1 MQFVTNAEK
10 TRNRTTF
17 TDSLFT
23 ILDMKKNIIFRGLT
37 SFILS
42 LFLFFVFWLNT
53 AHATQVQTSSSG
65 TSLKYSSL
73 NALLHASLLVQLV
86 LLILVALS
94 ILCWA
99 IAWTKYRELKSLRE
113 ANQAFTTIF
122 WKTTSLDDLHEK
134 ISVYSASSFA
144 RLFKDVYGEMKK
156 IADSPLLNATEGK
169 PEDSETPTTAKLTG
183 MDNLERTIRK
193 STENEMA
200 ALESKLTVLASTGS
214 TGPFIGLFGTVW
226 GIMTSFEGIAR
237 TGSASLATVAP
248 GISEALIATAI
259 GLAAAIPAVILYNHF
274 ISQVRREEL
283 ELNNFGSD
291 LLNILKRNFFKA

>member
-1 MQFVTNAEK
+1 MK
-10 TRNRTTF
+10 RNLTTF
-17 TDSLFT
+17 TKSFST
-23 ILDMKKNIIFRGLT
+23 ILDMKNITVFFSSTTL
-37 SFILS
+37 SLS
-42 LFLFFVFWLNT
+42 LFCSYVFSIPLAN
-53 AHATQVQTSSSG
+53 ATQVQSTQAG
-65 TSLKYSSL
+65 TGLKYSSL
-73 NALLHASLLVQLV
+73 NALLHASFLVQLV

-99 IAWTKYRELKSLRE
+99 IAWTKHRELKLLRE
-113 ANQAFTTIF
+113 SNQAFATVF

-134 ISVYSASSFA
+134 ISVYSQSSFA

-156 IADSPLLNATEGK
+156 IADSPLLSEKSAEGS
-169 PEDSETPTTAKLTG
+169 DSAAENTPIARLTG

-193 STENEMA
+193 SVENEMA

-226 GIMTSFEGIAR
+226 GIMSSFEGIAR

-274 ISQVRREEL
+274 IAQVRREEM
-283 ELNNFGSD
+283 EMNNFGSD

>member
-1 MQFVTNAEK
+1 MQFVSNAEIK
-10 TRNRTTF
+10 RNCRTF
-17 TDSLFT
+17 ADSLFT
-23 ILDMKKNIIFRGLT
+23 ILDMKKYIIFKGLT

-42 LFLFFVFWLNT
+42 LFLFDVFSLNV
-53 AHATQVQTSSSG
+53 AHATQVQTAASS

-73 NALLHASLLVQLV
+73 NALLHASPLVQLV
-86 LLILVALS
+86 LLILVSLS

-99 IAWTKYRELKSLRE
+99 IAWTKYRELKTLRE
-113 ANQAFTTIF
+113 ANQAFSTVF
-122 WKTTSLDDLHEK
+122 WKATSLDELHEK
-134 ISVYSASSFA
+134 ISVYSSSSFA
-144 RLFKDVYGEMKK
+144 RLFKDVFGEMKK
-156 IADSPLLNATEGK
+156 IADSPLLNTS
-169 PEDSETPTTAKLTG
+169 DETTPSAKLTG
-183 MDNLERTIRK
+183 LDNLERTIRK

-283 ELNNFGSD
+283 ELNNFGFD